1 MTELAPIE
9 VQVVKQEERNGVVR
23 PKNETACGRIW
34 AVADEMSAALGGP
47 VACAD
52 LLAKLTVQGYVEAT
66 IRTQYARW
74 RKFYGVEGR
83 IISEQKMQAEAAKAQ
98 AKADK
103 EAAKAQAKADR
114 EAKAA
119 EKKAAKEQAEA
130 ERKAKAEAAAKA
142 KAEKAEAAAKEKAA
156 KAEQAAKDKA
166 AKAKAKAEADQ
177 GGAK

>member
-1 MTELAPIE
+1 MTEPTTLQ
-9 VQVVKQEERNGVVR
+9 VQAVKQEERNGVTR
-23 PKNETACGRIW
+23 PKAGTACGRIW
-34 AVADEMSAALGGP
+34 TVADEMSASLGGP

-52 LLAKLTVQGYVEAT
+52 LLAKLTAQGYVEAT
-66 IRTQYARW
+66 VRTQYARW

-83 IISEQKMQAEAAKAQ
+83 IVSEQKMQAEAAKAQ

-119 EKKAAKEQAEA
+119 EKKAAKEKADA
-130 ERKAKAEAAAKA
+130 ERKEKAEAAAKA

-166 AKAKAKAEADQ
+166 AKAKAKAEAGQ
-177 GGAK
+177 GGAE